1 LLRAGWVGLLIL
13 ALLWLPAEAATV
25 PRPSPEYAVKLTT
38 GQQLLLSSY
47 RGKVVALLFISTDC
61 PHCADTC
68 QLMERIQKEYGPRG
82 LQTLAVAFNPM
93 AIMLVPEFVQRTR
106 VTFPVGYDERD
117 PVLKYLG
124 ISPMLRLYVPIIV
137 FVDRKGMIRGQHLG
151 DDGFFAD
158 REKNIRSTLENLLRE
173 PATMPARGAVKKGSG
188 AGSK

>member
-1 LLRAGWVGLLIL
+1 
-13 ALLWLPAEAATV
+13 
-25 PRPSPEYAVKLTT
+25 
-38 GQQLLLSSY
+38 
-47 RGKVVALLFISTDC
+47 
-61 PHCADTC
+61 
-68 QLMERIQKEYGPRG
+68 MERIQKEYGPRG